1 MVAVKYFLRRGGVNT
16 WSLPRGQC
24 LEKESHLV
32 GRIRSVRLKR
42 KRTTVEKGR
51 MKIVARADFCF
62 KSGVTGPE
70 PVPGQYGVSEIVLRC
85 WICPLLVPD
94 FLPPCLA
101 AGLIGHRASKVDLRP
116 DVGDVPTCEIG
127 ELLGTP
133 HRSVSART
141 DTAPVS
147 LTLLKRAMLEGIH
160 VAWRPALTFQSCH
173 FVSSHVARFI
183 FP

>member
-1 MVAVKYFLRRGGVNT
+1 M
-16 WSLPRGQC
+16 SL
-24 LEKESHLV
+24 
-32 GRIRSVRLKR
+32 GRTFASNP
-42 KRTTVEKGR
+42 
-51 MKIVARADFCF
+51 
-62 KSGVTGPE
+62 GVTGPE
-70 PVPGQYGVSEIVLRC
+70 PVPGQYGVSEIVLRG

-147 LTLLKRAMLEGIH
+147 LTLLKRAVLEGVH
-160 VAWRPALTFQSCH
+160 VGRE
-173 FVSSHVARFI
+173 ARFCLLI
-183 FP
+183 LPFRFFPCGKIHFPIALCLWQSSGKAEKFNCDFLRLDAL

>member
-1 MVAVKYFLRRGGVNT
+1 M
-16 WSLPRGQC
+16 SL
-24 LEKESHLV
+24 
-32 GRIRSVRLKR
+32 GRTFASNP
-42 KRTTVEKGR
+42 
-51 MKIVARADFCF
+51 
-62 KSGVTGPE
+62 GVTGPE
-70 PVPGQYGVSEIVLRC
+70 PVPGQYGVSEIVLRG

-160 VAWRPALTFQSCH
+160 VAWRSALTFQSCH
-173 FVSSHVARFI
+173 AHSPLEPYDGRDGSDGIFSIYSGCLIAVSFL
-183 FP
+183 PK